1 MKAADALSSR
11 RAVAIGR
18 LAMVTGGS
26 PVEWGRPAGPASAG
40 TGRRQVVDR
49 PLRSGCL
56 GGDPLAGPDERATER
71 AAQTAC
77 VGMECL
83 ESVRVDLLQELYLG
97 VHRVHLAVVGGA
109 WTVRLGGRPRPAPGA
124 RVVIRRPPGP
134 RSRRPRRG
142 SGRC

>member
-56 GGDPLAGPDERATER
+56 GGDPLAGPDERATEPGEPGAPRRGAARDGPRGPPAGTGSGCSSR
-71 AAQTAC
+71 APP
-77 VGMECL
+77 G
-83 ESVRVDLLQELYLG
+83 G
-97 VHRVHLAVVGGA
+97 WGA
-109 WTVRLGGRPRPAPGA
+109 WT
-124 RVVIRRPPGP
+124 
-134 RSRRPRRG
+134 
-142 SGRC
+142 

>member
-71 AAQTAC
+71 AAQAPR
-77 VGMECL
+77 VGPQRPRQASL
-83 ESVRVDLLQELYLG
+83 ARLSVEPHETVSVDRLQELDLG
-97 VHRVHLAVVGGA
+97 IHLSLIHISEP
-109 WTVRLGGRPRPAPGA
+109 T
-124 RVVIRRPPGP
+124 
-134 RSRRPRRG
+134 
-142 SGRC
+142 

>member
-49 PLRSGCL
+49 PLRSGRL
-56 GGDPLAGPDERATER
+56 GGDPLAGPDERATDARRRRR
-71 AAQTAC
+71 ASVRADRAWRAWRASAWSRARRSAWTAC
-77 VGMECL
+77 MN
-83 ESVRVDLLQELYLG
+83 
-97 VHRVHLAVVGGA
+97 
-109 WTVRLGGRPRPAPGA
+109 W
-124 RVVIRRPPGP
+124 IW
-134 RSRRPRRG
+134 
-142 SGRC
+142 

>member
-56 GGDPLAGPDERATER
+56 GGDPLAAPDERATER
-71 AAQTAC
+71 AAQA
-77 VGMECL
+77 
-83 ESVRVDLLQELYLG
+83 
-97 VHRVHLAVVGGA
+97 
-109 WTVRLGGRPRPAPGA
+109 PRRAARDGPRGPPAGTGSGCSSRA
-124 RVVIRRPPGP
+124 PPG
-134 RSRRPRRG
+134 
-142 SGRC
+142 